1 MTRTAISA
9 TALQELLDSPEPVRL
24 LDVRSAAE
32 FESAHI
38 PGSYNVPLD
47 HLGEHKDELA
57 KVSSHVVLIC
67 QSGDRANKASDILA
81 AAGKAGMQVLTGGVN
96 AWQAFGG
103 QLNRGPERWL
113 LERQVRL
120 VAGGI
125 VLSSIVA
132 SAKFPKAKWLA
143 GGIGGGLTFA
153 ALSNTCA
160 MGAVL
165 MKLPYNQVE
174 ALDPADVI
182 ARLKTAEAGEAQ
194 GAAGD
199 AHADAGVELEPSAS

>member
-9 TALQELLDSPEPVRL
+9 TALQELLDGPDPVRL

-47 HLGEHKDELA
+47 QLGEHKGELA

-96 AWQAFGG
+96 SWQSLGG
-103 QLNRGPERWL
+103 ALNRGPERWL

-125 VLSSIVA
+125 VLSSILA
-132 SAKFPKAKWLA
+132 STKFPKAKWLA

-165 MKLPYNQVE
+165 MKLPYNQVD

-182 ARLKTAEAGEAQ
+182 AQLQTAEAR
-194 GAAGD
+194 D
-199 AHADAGVELEPSAS
+199 ADAGIDGARGSADVALEPSAS